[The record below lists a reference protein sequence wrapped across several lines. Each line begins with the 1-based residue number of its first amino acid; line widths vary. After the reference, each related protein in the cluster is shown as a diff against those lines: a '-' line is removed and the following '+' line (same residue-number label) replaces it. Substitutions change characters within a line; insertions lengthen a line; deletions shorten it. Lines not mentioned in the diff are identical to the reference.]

1 MRISTWLGVAVAA
14 WALSSGLSQAQDSAA
29 PAGDPASASDSAAT
43 SDAAAT
49 DGSGDEQK
57 LSPEQQHYVDV
68 IRSLSWTRGP
78 SSVDVGTKSKLQV
91 PDGYMF
97 IGAADTKKFM
107 ELNQNPTSSTEYV
120 LAPDDLRWFAVF
132 EYEDTGYVKDDEKID
147 ADAILQSIKEGT
159 ESGNDERRK
168 RGWAE
173 MHVTGWRVRPAYNSD
188 TKHLEWAIDAQSGGQ
203 ASTNLFTKVLGR
215 HGVTT
220 VTLVTDPSSLTNDA
234 TEFRKAVEG
243 FSYVEGERYAQ
254 YVEGDKVA
262 EYGLAG
268 LIAGGG
274 LAVAAKSGLLKG
286 LWKFLV
292 AGAAGLA
299 ALGRKLFKKKDEA

>member
-1 MRISTWLGVAVAA
+1 MRYRTCLGVAVAC
-14 WALSSGLSQAQDSAA
+14 WALCSPVAFSQDTPAGEAAA
-29 PAGDPASASDSAAT
+29 PAADASA
-43 SDAAAT
+43 
-49 DGSGDEQK
+49 GSGTGGDAQSER
-57 LSPEQQHYVDV
+57 SPEQKHYVDV

-78 SSVDVGTKSKLQV
+78 STVDVGTKSKLDV

-97 IGAADTKKFM
+97 LGAADTKKFM

-120 LAPDDLRWFAVF
+120 LAPDDLHWFAVF

-147 ADAILQSIKEGT
+147 ADAILEAIKDGT

-168 RGWAE
+168 RGWPE
-173 MHVTGWRVRPAYNSD
+173 MHVTGWRVRPAYNEQ

-220 VTLVTDPSSLTNDA
+220 VTLVTDPSSLTKDA
-234 TEFRKAVEG
+234 GEFRKAVDG
-243 FSYVEGERYAQ
+243 FAYVDGERYA
-254 YVEGDKVA
+254 EFKAGDKVA

-274 LAVAAKSGLLKG
+274 LAVAAKTGLLKG

-292 AGAAGLA
+292 VGAAALA
-299 ALGRKLFKKKDEA
+299 AAGRKLFGKKEA

>member
-1 MRISTWLGVAVAA
+1 MRISTWLGAAVAA
-14 WALSSGLSQAQDSAA
+14 WALSSGVALAQDSAA
-29 PAGDPASASDSAAT
+29 PAGDAAPAA
-43 SDAAAT
+43 DAADAA
-49 DGSGDEQK
+49 GGERQ
-57 LSPEQQHYVDV
+57 LSPDQQHYVDV
-68 IRSLSWTRGP
+68 VRSLKWTRGP
-78 SSVDVGTKSKLQV
+78 SSVDVGAKSKLVV

-97 IGAADTKKFM
+97 LGADDTKKFM

-132 EYEDTGYVKDDEKID
+132 EYEDTGYVKDDDKID
-147 ADAILQSIKEGT
+147 ADAILESIKDGT

-168 RGWAE
+168 RGWPE
-173 MHVTGWRVRPAYNSD
+173 MHVTGWRVRPAYNEQ

-203 ASTNLFTKVLGR
+203 SSTNLFTKVLGR

-220 VTLVTDPSSLTNDA
+220 VTLVTDPASLTKDA
-234 TEFRKAVEG
+234 GEFRKAVDG
-243 FSYVEGERYAQ
+243 FTYVDGERYAEFK
-254 YVEGDKVA
+254 EGDKVA

-274 LAVAAKSGLLKG
+274 LAVAAKTGLLKG

-292 AGAAGLA
+292 VGAAGLA
-299 ALGRKLFKKKDEA
+299 ALGRKLFGKKTEA